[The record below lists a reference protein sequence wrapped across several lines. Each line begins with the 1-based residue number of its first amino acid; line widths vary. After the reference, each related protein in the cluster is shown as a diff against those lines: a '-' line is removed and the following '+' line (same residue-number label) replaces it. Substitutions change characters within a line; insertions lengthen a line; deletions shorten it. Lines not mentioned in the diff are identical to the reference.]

1 MKKLKKLMAVL
12 LVTLVATTSACAAEV
27 PAASIPE
34 DGSAAIGSLNAT
46 STSLSTAPSETA
58 PAQSL
63 YTDVPLDHWAYADI
77 IAVTEKGL
85 MAGYGNGLFGPGDS
99 FTRAQVAQVL
109 YRLANGQPVEDPAL
123 TIADLGGPGV
133 WYADAVT
140 WYCETLDAY
149 GCTKDQ
155 TGAVVFSPNEP
166 ATRGFVFTAMYRLS
180 QRCAD
185 PLPQTIPAATFPDLA
200 SRPLIEQQ
208 GISALQQAGVVA
220 GYPNGNIGPEDTIS
234 RAESAKVFNV
244 FSELYPDGAVAV
256 NPLPALPADPAPE
269 SSNPTPDTPTPA
281 DPTPTPDPTPA
292 PEPATPPA
300 TSDLSALLT
309 ELESLSLDQALARP
323 DDWEKAIKWLSEEF
337 RDELAAYAADY
348 GWSCDGELTGYEY
361 GAYRDRPDLGGCL
374 PPQSEFWLAFAN
386 SRYQIEVR
394 LGAAAWTD
402 GMGHYKSLYEIIVYD
417 ISGGSKS
424 QVSSQIVV
432 GGSCTEFYNAIEA
445 YAT

>member
-46 STSLSTAPSETA
+46 SISSSTAPSETA

-85 MAGYGNGLFGPGDS
+85 MAGYGNGLFGPGDN

-109 YRLANGQPVEDPAL
+109 YRLANGQPVKDPTL

-133 WYADAVT
+133 WYTDAVT

-185 PLPQTIPAATFPDLA
+185 PLPQTVPAATFPDLA

-244 FSELYPDGAVAV
+244 FSELSPEGAVAV
-256 NPLPALPADPAPE
+256 NPLPALPADPTPE
-269 SSNPTPDTPTPA
+269 PSNPTPDTPV
-281 DPTPTPDPTPA
+281 PTDPTPDP
-292 PEPATPPA
+292 EPTTPPA
-300 TSDLSALLT
+300 TWPRRWRRWTAGRRGPVSSPPA
-309 ELESLSLDQALARP
+309 ARWNP
-323 DDWEKAIKWLSEEF
+323 
-337 RDELAAYAADY
+337 
-348 GWSCDGELTGYEY
+348 
-361 GAYRDRPDLGGCL
+361 
-374 PPQSEFWLAFAN
+374 
-386 SRYQIEVR
+386 
-394 LGAAAWTD
+394 AAAWP
-402 GMGHYKSLYEIIVYD
+402 GRRAPRLCWSLM
-417 ISGGSKS
+417 
-424 QVSSQIVV
+424 
-432 GGSCTEFYNAIEA
+432 
-445 YAT
+445 